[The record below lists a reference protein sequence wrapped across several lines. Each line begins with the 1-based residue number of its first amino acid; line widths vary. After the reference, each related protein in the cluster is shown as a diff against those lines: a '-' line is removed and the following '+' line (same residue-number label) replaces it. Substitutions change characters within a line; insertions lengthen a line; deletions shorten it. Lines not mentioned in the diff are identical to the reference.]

1 MSACVLI
8 HFSVQLPDS
17 PWTMAL
23 QAPPSMGFSK
33 QEYWSGVPFPSPVI
47 KYEVSEV
54 KWLNRVLT
62 LPDPMDCCLPGSSVH
77 GIFQARILEWV
88 ATAFSELTYRAIQ
101 ILKVIN
107 NQ

>member
-1 MSACVLI
+1 MILRTVAC
-8 HFSVQLPDS
+8 QA
-17 PWTMAL
+17 AL
-23 QAPPSMGFSK
+23 CMGFSK